1 MHLLTEK
8 SKQNSM
14 NIESEIIA
22 TVVQAVK
29 ECFGQDVPTTMVQL
43 QKTKAE
49 FEGNLTLVVF
59 PFLKLS
65 RLKPEDTAQQLG
77 DYLAQHCKVVQSFNV
92 VKGFLNLTIA
102 PAAWISLLNR
112 IDSEPRFGEK
122 AVNEQ
127 SPLVMIEYS
136 SPNTNKPLHLGHVR
150 NNLLGWSLAQIM
162 EANGNRVVKTN
173 IVNDR
178 GIHICKSMLA
188 WKKWGNGATPEST
201 GKKGDHLVG
210 DLYVEFNKKQKRQEK
225 TFRYKW
231 TNGNP
236 PSNFKRVVNPTLYK
250 NTYRS
255 VWAIIETKMQNEEYR
270 FSDDYGYGMNKII
283 QELDRY
289 PMWLRLE
296 KQGYKPKTIGI
307 LKQKCKEKIRG
318 QIKRSFLY
326 QAQRLLV
333 RWEQGDEE
341 VRALWKKMNDW
352 VYQGFDET
360 YKAMGV
366 GFDKI
371 YYESETYLEGKAKV
385 EEGLAKGLFFRKPD
399 GSVWA
404 DLSNEGLD
412 QKLLLRADG
421 TSVYMTQ
428 DIGTA
433 DLRFKDYP
441 IDKMIYVVG
450 NEQNY
455 HFQVLSILLDRLGFK
470 WGKELVHFSYG
481 MVELPNGKM
490 KSREGTVVDAD
501 DLMEEMVSAAR
512 RTSEEL
518 GKFADMTENERN
530 DIARIVGMG
539 ALKYFILKV
548 DARKNMLFNPEE
560 SIDFNGNTGPFIQYT
575 YARIR
580 SIMRKAEAEGI
591 VLPSVLPDTLPLNE
605 KEVQLIQ
612 KLNSFEAVV
621 EQAGKDY
628 SPSGIANYCYE
639 LTKDFNQFYH
649 DYSILNAESAE
660 AKTLRLAL
668 AKNVAKTIKNGMQLL
683 GIEVPERM

>member
-1 MHLLTEK
+1 
-8 SKQNSM
+8 M

-22 TVVQAVK
+22 AVVQAVK
-29 ECFGQDVPTTMVQL
+29 ECYGQDVPTTMVQL

-65 RLKPEDTAQQLG
+65 KLKPEDTAQQLG
-77 DYLAQHCKVVQSFNV
+77 DYLAKHCKVVQSFNV

-127 SPLVMIEYS
+127 SPLVMVEYS

-201 GKKGDHLVG
+201 GKKGDHLIG
-210 DLYVEFNKKQKRQEK
+210 DYYVAFDQHYRAELAELTAKFKAEGMTDEEAEKRAK
-225 TFRYKW
+225 
-231 TNGNP
+231 
-236 PSNFKRVVNPTLYK
+236 
-250 NTYRS
+250 
-255 VWAIIETKMQNEEYR
+255 EE
-270 FSDDYGYGMNKII
+270 SPLM
-283 QELDRY
+283 
-289 PMWLRLE
+289 
-296 KQGYKPKTIGI
+296 
-307 LKQKCKEKIRG
+307 KE
-318 QIKRSFLY
+318 
-326 QAQRLLV
+326 AHDMLV

-530 DIARIVGMG
+530 EIARIVGMG

-591 VLPSVLPDTLPLNE
+591 VLPTVLPDTLPLNE

-649 DYSILNAESAE
+649 DYSILNAESGE

>member
-1 MHLLTEK
+1 
-8 SKQNSM
+8 M

-77 DYLAQHCKVVQSFNV
+77 DYLAKHCKVVQSFNV

-201 GKKGDHLVG
+201 GKKGDHLIG
-210 DLYVEFNKKQKRQEK
+210 DYYVAFDQHYRAELAELTAKFKAEGMADEEAEKRAK
-225 TFRYKW
+225 
-231 TNGNP
+231 
-236 PSNFKRVVNPTLYK
+236 
-250 NTYRS
+250 
-255 VWAIIETKMQNEEYR
+255 EE
-270 FSDDYGYGMNKII
+270 SPLM
-283 QELDRY
+283 
-289 PMWLRLE
+289 
-296 KQGYKPKTIGI
+296 
-307 LKQKCKEKIRG
+307 KE
-318 QIKRSFLY
+318 
-326 QAQRLLV
+326 AHDMLV

-530 DIARIVGMG
+530 EIARIVGMG

-591 VLPSVLPDTLPLNE
+591 VLPSVLPNTLPLNE

-612 KLNSFEAVV
+612 KLNSFETVV